1 MIDANGG
8 WQDKKGSAATRGQ
21 GLRKQSG
28 CELSASCLDF
38 LSGRIVESLQS
49 SNAPPLFLPPQVC
62 HFVKF
67 CEPSISHR
75 NCYVYPVPAK

>member
-28 CELSASCLDF
+28 CELSASWIL
-38 LSGRIVESLQS
+38 LANSMI
-49 SNAPPLFLPPQVC
+49 NA
-62 HFVKF
+62 
-67 CEPSISHR
+67 I
-75 NCYVYPVPAK
+75 ND

>member
-28 CELSASCLDF
+28 RKDQPLCP
-38 LSGRIVESLQS
+38 RPESRFGW
-49 SNAPPLFLPPQVC
+49 NN
-62 HFVKF
+62 
-67 CEPSISHR
+67 R
-75 NCYVYPVPAK
+75 